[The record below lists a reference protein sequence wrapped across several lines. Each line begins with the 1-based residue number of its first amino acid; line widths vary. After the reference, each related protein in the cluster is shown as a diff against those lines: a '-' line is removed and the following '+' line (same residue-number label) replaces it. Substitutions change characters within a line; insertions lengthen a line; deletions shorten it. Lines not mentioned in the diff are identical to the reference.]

1 MKTLFITGVG
11 TEIGKTYVAALI
23 AKQLRESGVRVGVYK
38 PVASGCE
45 NGRSEDAELL
55 WEAAGRPQTPEL
67 VCPLRYTAAVAP
79 HVAARAEGKS
89 FTPDQLVAGADAWRP
104 YCDVLL
110 VEGAG
115 GLLSPL
121 SEGDFY
127 NADLADALAAP
138 MVVVAANRLG
148 VIHDTLATLLA
159 AESRCHCCR
168 VAGVVLN
175 SAGPEQDAS
184 VASNADELTARM
196 TVPLLATAA
205 WGGGLDRVVD
215 WAGLLD

>member
-1 MKTLFITGVG
+1 MKTLFVTGVG

-23 AKQLRESGVRVGVYK
+23 ARQLRESGVRVGVYK

-45 NGRSEDAELL
+45 NGRSEDAEML

-67 VCPLRYTAAVAP
+67 VCPLRYRAAVAP
-79 HVAARAEGKS
+79 HVAAKAEGKS
-89 FTPDQLVAGADAWRP
+89 FSPDELIAGANAWAP
-104 YCDVLL
+104 HCDLLL

-115 GLLSPL
+115 GLMSPL
-121 SEGDFY
+121 AEGDFY
-127 NADLADALAAP
+127 NADLADALGAP

-148 VIHDTLATLLA
+148 VIHDTMATLLA
-159 AESRCHCCR
+159 AESRCQASR
-168 VAGVVLN
+168 PLGVVLN

-184 VASNADELTARM
+184 VASNAEELMQRM
-196 TVPLLATAA
+196 PVPLLATSA

-215 WAGLLD
+215 WAGLLA